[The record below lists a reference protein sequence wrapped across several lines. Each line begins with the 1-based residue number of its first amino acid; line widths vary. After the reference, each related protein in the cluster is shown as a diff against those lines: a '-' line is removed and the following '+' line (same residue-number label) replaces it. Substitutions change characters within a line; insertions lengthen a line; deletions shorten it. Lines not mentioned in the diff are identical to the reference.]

1 MTRQKPSLRPPAPGL
16 NLDDFPTEVVEE
28 EATLYRAHDAR
39 FAAPWFFASD
49 ESGRFNLLHPRGT
62 CYAAEDV
69 ETAVRERLGDIIV
82 ESQAIE
88 ADLAAGMAVTG
99 IVLEAGIEVAAVN
112 HKDAVKY
119 GLTREIGTAWDYTLT
134 RPWAELFAS
143 VDLDGIHYAS
153 RFTTEA
159 SVNSWA
165 LFGDAGEAPGVRF
178 RPESRVEGVVACES
192 AGLRI
197 LPSELDDAT
206 VLVIAPPT
214 K

>member
-1 MTRQKPSLRPPAPGL
+1 
-16 NLDDFPTEVVEE
+16 VIEE
-28 EATLYRAHDAR
+28 EATLYRAHDVR
-39 FAAPWFFASD
+39 FAVPWFFASD
-49 ESGRFNLLHPRGT
+49 ENGRFNLLHPRGT

-88 ADLAAGMAVTG
+88 ADLAAEMAVTG
-99 IVLEAGIEVAAVN
+99 IVLEASTEVAAVN
-112 HKDAVKY
+112 HKEAVKY
-119 GLTREIGTAWDYTLT
+119 GLTREIGTGWDYTVT

-153 RFTTEA
+153 RFTTE
-159 SVNSWA
+159 STVNSWA
-165 LFGDAGEAPGVRF
+165 LFGDAGEAPGARF
-178 RPESRVEGVVACES
+178 RPESRIEGVAACELT
-192 AGLRI
+192 GLRI

-206 VLVIAPPT
+206 VVVIAPPT